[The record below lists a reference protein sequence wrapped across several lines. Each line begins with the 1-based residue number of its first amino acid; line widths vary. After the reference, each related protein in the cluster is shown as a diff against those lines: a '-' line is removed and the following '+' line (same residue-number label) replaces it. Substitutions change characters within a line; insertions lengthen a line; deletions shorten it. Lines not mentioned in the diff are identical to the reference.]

1 MQGEDMRAE
10 RVRIIALS
18 RTRQLS
24 EAAARTPEA
33 YKRETEE
40 YARAMYEILDTLP
53 IIVRPRHQVKAA
65 RTGGSPAY
73 ELAVVDLGSQ

>member
-1 MQGEDMRAE
+1 MQGEEMRAE

-40 YARAMYEILDTLP
+40 
-53 IIVRPRHQVKAA
+53 
-65 RTGGSPAY
+65 
-73 ELAVVDLGSQ
+73 